1 MKKRRLPFGVL
12 AICALLL
19 LRIVLWALDIARP
32 GVSSGDRFLPGL
44 SLQRIPL
51 PGEIAL
57 VILFLLTIFGLVRL
71 RRWAWMLVM
80 IITGLILVYDLW
92 LYYSG
97 QPEYFDMLLNVI
109 TVFYL
114 NFGEVQQAFE
124 QRQEPAWTT

>member
-19 LRIVLWALDIARP
+19 LRIVLWVLDIARP
-32 GVSSGDRFLPGL
+32 GAVGGERFLPGL

-57 VILFLLTIFGLVRL
+57 VILFLLTIYGLLRL

-80 IITGLILVYDLW
+80 IITGLILIYDLW
-92 LYYSG
+92 LYFSG
-97 QPEYFDMLLNVI
+97 RPEYFDMLLNVM

-114 NFGEVQQAFE
+114 NFGEVQQAFG